1 MTFRGKAVIEGCIM
15 LKAKTLLFDRS
26 PALAALLFVVF
37 ALAYV
42 AFSGSVSV
50 GEAVVAG
57 VAAAIA
63 TCGTLALMRL
73 ADMQE
78 VVEGRWLIRLAR
90 PFLDMAIE
98 VVPLTWALLTALSRR
113 ERLVAATETRSFDPG
128 KAENPRDRG
137 RRGLVTIAISLAP
150 ARLVIDS
157 DVDAREIRTC
167 RIGVREQPPVPKDL
181 RWPL

>member
-1 MTFRGKAVIEGCIM
+1 M
-15 LKAKTLLFDRS
+15 LKARMLLFDRS
-26 PALAALLFVVF
+26 PALAGLLFVLF

-42 AFSGSVSV
+42 AFSGSVST
-50 GEAVVAG
+50 GETIVAG
-57 VAAAIA
+57 FGALLA

-78 VVEGRWLIRLAR
+78 VVEGRWLIRLGR
-90 PFLDMAIE
+90 PLSDMAFE
-98 VVPLTWALLTALSRR
+98 VVPLTWTLLGTLYRR
-113 ERLVAATETRSFDPG
+113 ERLVAETETRSFDPG
-128 KAENPRDRG
+128 KAENRRDRG

-150 ARLVIDS
+150 ARLVINS

-167 RIGVREQPPVPKDL
+167 RIGVKAQPSVPRDL